1 MTQIRLMADMN
12 ISPQTVS
19 VLQQQ
24 GWDIIRVPQVLPPN
38 ASDEEILN
46 FCRRENRAIVSFD
59 LDFSM
64 LVALS
69 GSDRP
74 SLITLRLS
82 STNPKIVTQRI
93 LEVFPEIEQELQQ
106 GSAVTIGN
114 ETVRIRRLPV
124 R

>member
-19 VLQQQ
+19 ALQQQ
-24 GWDIIRVPQVLPPN
+24 GWDIIRVPDVLPAN
-38 ASDEEILN
+38 TSDEEILN
-46 FCRRENRAIVSFD
+46 FCRQENRAIVSFD

-69 GSDRP
+69 GGDRP

-82 STNPKIVTQRI
+82 STNPEVVTQRL
-93 LEVFPEIEQELQQ
+93 LEVVPQIEAELQQ
-106 GSAVTIGN
+106 GSVVKIGN
-114 ETVRIRRLPV
+114 ETVRIRRLPI